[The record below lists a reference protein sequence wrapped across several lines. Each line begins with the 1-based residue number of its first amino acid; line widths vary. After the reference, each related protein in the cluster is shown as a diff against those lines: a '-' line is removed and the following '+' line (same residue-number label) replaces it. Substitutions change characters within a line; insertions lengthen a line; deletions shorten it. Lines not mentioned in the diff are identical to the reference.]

1 MAESATMMTYLILGL
16 LSVLAA
22 ISSYW
27 FAVESYHYLR
37 LSRLKKIVAGSQSDD
52 HSFLDQQSEYLRGNR
67 WEQKIRKVLKLSGL
81 KIKPWQ
87 LVGIGLAISVL
98 FGSLFSLYL
107 HHWFGFVIGV
117 LAGLTVLTMF
127 LNGKKISRKIEF
139 NCSFTVAISAL
150 VKMMRNGIGFEQALN
165 KSTMTSNSVMFR
177 TLFERFLQ
185 EKNRLGEVEAF
196 ENMNR
201 EIDSKELRIFALAVK
216 IGRESGGH
224 FSATLEKV
232 EETLRYRKKMQD
244 KVSVV
249 TREANIGS
257 YMVASLN
264 ILLYFM
270 IDMNFNGKVSAY
282 FFNSEWGRWQL
293 LGIGLWMIIGLAVN
307 RWITRIEV

>member
-1 MAESATMMTYLILGL
+1 
-16 LSVLAA
+16 LAA
-22 ISSYW
+22 TSLYW

-37 LSRLKKIVAGSQSDD
+37 LVRLKEIVAGVHTDD
-52 HSFLDQQSEYLRGNR
+52 HDFLDRQYEYLRGNR
-67 WEQKIRKVLKLSGL
+67 FEQKIRKILKLAGL

-87 LVGIGLAISVL
+87 LAGIGLILSAL
-98 FGSLFSLYL
+98 FGTGFTLFLQ
-107 HHWFGFVIGV
+107 HWFGFVIGV
-117 LAGLTVLTMF
+117 LMGLTVLIMV
-127 LNGKKISRKIEF
+127 LNGKKLSRKLEF
-139 NCSFTVAISAL
+139 NRSFTVAISAL

-165 KSTMTSNSVMFR
+165 KSTMTSNSPMFR
-177 TLFERFLQ
+177 ALFERFLH
-185 EKNRLGEVEAF
+185 EKNRIGEVEAF

-270 IDMNFNGKVSAY
+270 IDMNFDGKVSLY